1 MARVPVSYAGS
12 RRFDS
17 SLSYHFHHNNNN
29 HAIKCTKN
37 QNRPHGHPNKM
48 KKHIK
53 QALAGL
59 NSTETPQ
66 SLPIPGRDMVEN
78 NAGGFVFKL
87 DEWKQLERFLILG
100 TEGGTFY
107 VSEKKLTADNAN
119 KVLLLLKKDGVKV
132 VEKTV
137 DMLKSGRAP
146 KPDTAIFVLAL
157 AASMGDDA
165 TRKAALA
172 AVPTAL
178 KTGTHLLKFVDAVNA
193 QRGWGRGLKKAIQ
206 LWFKGRKNETLALQ
220 LVKYKQREGWSMK
233 DVLRLAKPVP
243 ETEVQGKLF
252 GWTAKKEKAEWA
264 KASVAPGDKAL
275 DFVWATEQAAK
286 FKLLPEKTDWKE
298 AKSIL
303 IEANQATVNK
313 LVDLIVTYR
322 LPREALPTEALNRVE
337 VWDALLQDMP
347 MTAMIR
353 NLGTM
358 SKIGLLKPLS
368 DAEKLVFQ
376 RLTDAERL
384 RGAKVHPI
392 QVLSALRTYASGRG
406 VRSAAT
412 WNVSN
417 KIVEAL
423 DEAFELSFGAVE
435 PAGTRHLLGLDVSG
449 SMSGGEIAGV
459 PGLSPRAATAA
470 LAVVAARTEP
480 WAAIMG
486 FDHGIR
492 DLGVTAKDSILDAT
506 EKVSINN
513 GGGTDASLL
522 MTWALKKKIQVDT
535 FVVLTDNE
543 TWAGK
548 IQPVQALEKYR
559 QATGIGAKLIVV
571 GMTSSGFTIADPND
585 AGMLDVVGFDG
596 ATPALMAKF
605 AKGEI

>member
-1 MARVPVSYAGS
+1 MK
-12 RRFDS
+12 
-17 SLSYHFHHNNNN
+17 NN
-29 HAIKCTKN
+29 
-37 QNRPHGHPNKM
+37 
-48 KKHIK
+48 IK
-53 QALAGL
+53 QALEGL
-59 NSTETPQ
+59 QATETPQ
-66 SLPIPGRDMVEN
+66 GLPIPGRDMVEN

-119 KVLLLLKKDGVKV
+119 KVLLLLKKDGIKV

-137 DMLKSGRAP
+137 EILKSGRAP
-146 KPDTAIFVLAL
+146 KPDVAIFVLAL
-157 AASMGDDA
+157 AASKGDDA

-172 AVPTAL
+172 AVPSAL
-178 KTGTHLLKFVDAVNA
+178 KTGTHLLKFVDTVNGL
-193 QRGWGRGLKKAIQ
+193 RGWGRGLKKAVQ

-243 ETEVQGKLF
+243 ETDVQGKLF
-252 GWTAKKEKAEWA
+252 GWTAKNEKAEWA
-264 KASVAPGDKAL
+264 KAQVAPGDKAL
-275 DFVWATEQAAK
+275 DFVWAAEQASGLKLVAEQADTEQARA
-286 FKLLPEKTDWKE
+286 
-298 AKSIL
+298 IL
-303 IEANQATVNK
+303 AEANQASVKK

-322 LPREALPTEALNRVE
+322 LPREALPTEALNKVE
-337 VWDALLQDMP
+337 VWEALLQEMP

-368 DAEKLVFQ
+368 DAERLVFQ

-384 RGAKVHPI
+384 RGSKVHPI
-392 QVLSALRTYASGRG
+392 QVLSALRTYSSGRG
-406 VRSAAT
+406 IRSAAS

-417 KIVEAL
+417 KVVEAL
-423 DEAFELSFGAVE
+423 DEAFELSFGVVE
-435 PAGTRHLLGLDVSG
+435 PAGTRHLLALDVSA

-459 PGLSPRAATAA
+459 PGLSPSAATAA

-506 EKVSINN
+506 KKVSVNN
-513 GGGTDASLL
+513 GGGTDASLP
-522 MTWALKKKIQVDT
+522 MTWALENKIQVDT

-543 TWAGK
+543 TWAGN
-548 IQPVQALEKYR
+548 IHPVQALKKYR

-571 GMTSSGFTIADPND
+571 GMTSTGFTIADPED
-585 AGMLDVVGFDG
+585 SGMLDVVGFDG

>member
-1 MARVPVSYAGS
+1 
-12 RRFDS
+12 
-17 SLSYHFHHNNNN
+17 
-29 HAIKCTKN
+29 
-37 QNRPHGHPNKM
+37 M
-48 KKHIK
+48 KKNIK
-53 QALAGL
+53 EALTGL
-59 NSTETPQ
+59 TASETPQ
-66 SLPIPGRDMVEN
+66 GLPIPGRDMVGN

-100 TEGGTFY
+100 SEGGTFY
-107 VSEKKLTADNAN
+107 VSERKLTAENAN
-119 KVLLLLKKDGVKV
+119 HVLLLLKKDGVKV
-132 VEKTV
+132 VEKSV
-137 DMLKSGRAP
+137 EMLKSGRAP

-157 AASMGDDA
+157 AASKGDDV

-172 AVPTAL
+172 AVPSAL
-178 KTGTHLLKFVDAVNA
+178 KTGTHLLKFVDTVNGL
-193 QRGWGRGLKKAIQ
+193 RGWGRGLKKAVQ

-252 GWTAKKEKAEWA
+252 GWTAKHEKAEWA
-264 KASVAPGDKAL
+264 KALVAPGDKAL
-275 DFVWATEQAAK
+275 DFVWAAEQASGL
-286 FKLLPEKTDWKE
+286 KLVAEQADSAEVK
-298 AKSIL
+298 AIL
-303 IEANQATVNK
+303 AEANQASVKK
-313 LVDLIVTYR
+313 LVELIVTHR

-337 VWDALLQDMP
+337 VWEALLQEMP

-392 QVLSALRTYASGRG
+392 QLLSALRTYSSGRG

-412 WNVSN
+412 WTVSN
-417 KIVEAL
+417 KVVEAL
-423 DEAFELSFGAVE
+423 DEAFELSFGVIE
-435 PAGTRHLLGLDVSG
+435 PAGTRHLLALDVSG
-449 SMSGGEIAGV
+449 SMGSGEIAGV
-459 PGLSPRAATAA
+459 PRLTPSAATAA

-480 WAAIMG
+480 WTATMG
-486 FDHGIR
+486 FADSFR
-492 DLGVTAKDSILDAT
+492 DLGITAKDRIDVAT
-506 EKVSINN
+506 QKVS
-513 GGGTDASLL
+513 GLTFGSTDASVP
-522 MTWALKKKIQVDT
+522 MTWALQNKIQVDT
-535 FVVLTDNE
+535 FVVLTDSE

-571 GMTSSGFTIADPND
+571 GMTSTGFTIADPND

>member
-1 MARVPVSYAGS
+1 
-12 RRFDS
+12 
-17 SLSYHFHHNNNN
+17 
-29 HAIKCTKN
+29 
-37 QNRPHGHPNKM
+37 M
-48 KKHIK
+48 KKNIR
-53 QALAGL
+53 QALTGL
-59 NSTETPQ
+59 QATETPQ
-66 SLPIPGRDMVEN
+66 GLPIPGRDMVEN

-100 TEGGTFY
+100 SEGGTFY

-137 DMLKSGRAP
+137 EILKSGRAP

-157 AASMGDDA
+157 AASKGDDA

-172 AVPTAL
+172 AVPSAL
-178 KTGTHLLKFVDAVNA
+178 KTGTHLLKFVDSVNGL
-193 QRGWGRGLKKAIQ
+193 RGWGRGLKKAIQ

-252 GWTAKKEKAEWA
+252 GWTAKNEKAEWA
-264 KASVAPGDKAL
+264 KAPVAPGDKAL
-275 DFVWATEQAAK
+275 DFVWATEQAAQT
-286 FKLLPEKTDWKE
+286 KLVAEQADTAE
-298 AKSIL
+298 AKAIL
-303 IEANQATVNK
+303 AEANQASVKK

-322 LPREALPTEALNRVE
+322 LPREALPTEALNKVE
-337 VWDALLQDMP
+337 VWEALLQEMP

-358 SKIGLLKPLS
+358 SKIGLIKPLS

-384 RGAKVHPI
+384 RGSKVHPI
-392 QVLSALRTYASGRG
+392 QILSALRTYSSGRG
-406 VRSAAT
+406 VRSAAS
-412 WNVSN
+412 WNVST
-417 KIVEAL
+417 KVVEAL

-449 SMSGGEIAGV
+449 SMSWGEIAGV
-459 PGLSPRAATAA
+459 PGLSPSAATAA

-480 WAAIMG
+480 WTAIMG
-486 FDHGIR
+486 FADSFRNLGI
-492 DLGVTAKDSILDAT
+492 TAKDRVDVAT
-506 EKVSINN
+506 KKVSDLTF
-513 GGGTDASLL
+513 GRTDASLP
-522 MTWALKKKIQVDT
+522 MTWALQNKIQVDT
-535 FVVLTDNE
+535 FVVMTDNE
-543 TWAGK
+543 TWAGN

-571 GMTSSGFTIADPND
+571 GMTSTGFTIADPND

>member
-1 MARVPVSYAGS
+1 MK
-12 RRFDS
+12 
-17 SLSYHFHHNNNN
+17 NN
-29 HAIKCTKN
+29 
-37 QNRPHGHPNKM
+37 
-48 KKHIK
+48 IK

-59 NSTETPQ
+59 NATETPQ
-66 SLPIPGRDMVEN
+66 GLPIPGRDMVEN

-100 TEGGTFY
+100 SEGGTFY
-107 VSEKKLTADNAN
+107 VSEKKLTAENAN
-119 KVLLLLKKDGVKV
+119 LVLLLLKKDGLKV
-132 VEKTV
+132 VAKTV
-137 DMLKSGRAP
+137 EMLKSGRAP
-146 KPDTAIFVLAL
+146 KPDVGIFVLAL
-157 AASMGDDA
+157 AASKGDDA

-178 KTGTHLLKFVDAVNA
+178 KTGTQLLKFVDSVNGL
-193 QRGWGRGLKKAIQ
+193 RGWGRGLKKAIQ
-206 LWFKGRKNETLALQ
+206 LWFKGKKSETLALQ

-264 KASVAPGDKAL
+264 KAPVAPGDKAL
-275 DFVWATEQAAK
+275 DFVWAAEQAAAVK
-286 FKLLPEKTDWKE
+286 FVDVE
-298 AKSIL
+298 ATEAQAKAVL
-303 IEANQATVNK
+303 AEANQASVKK
-313 LVDLIVTYR
+313 LVELITTYR
-322 LPREALPTEALNRVE
+322 LPREALPTEALNRAE
-337 VWDALLQDMP
+337 VWEALLQEMP

-353 NLGTM
+353 NLGNL
-358 SKIGLLKPLS
+358 SKVGLLKPLS
-368 DAEKLVFQ
+368 DAEKLVYQ

-412 WNVSN
+412 WTVSN
-417 KIVEAL
+417 KTVEAL

-449 SMSGGEIAGV
+449 SMSWGEIAGV
-459 PGLSPRAATAA
+459 PGLTPSAATAA

-480 WAAIMG
+480 WTAIMG
-486 FDHGIR
+486 FADSFR
-492 DLGVTAKDSILDAT
+492 DLGITAKDRIDEAT
-506 EKVSINN
+506 RKVS
-513 GGGTDASLL
+513 GLTFGGTDASLP
-522 MTWALKKKIQVDT
+522 MTWALANKVNVDT
-535 FVVLTDNE
+535 FVVLTDSE

-548 IQPVQALEKYR
+548 IQPVQALVKYR
-559 QATGIGAKLIVV
+559 QATGIDAKLIVV
-571 GMTSSGFTIADPND
+571 GMTSTGFTIADPTD

-605 AKGEI
+605 AKGLI

>member
-1 MARVPVSYAGS
+1 
-12 RRFDS
+12 
-17 SLSYHFHHNNNN
+17 
-29 HAIKCTKN
+29 
-37 QNRPHGHPNKM
+37 M
-48 KKHIK
+48 KKNIR
-53 QALAGL
+53 QALTGL
-59 NSTETPQ
+59 QATETSQ
-66 SLPIPGRDMVEN
+66 GLPIPGRDMVEN

-100 TEGGTFY
+100 SEGGTFY

-132 VEKTV
+132 VDKTV
-137 DMLKSGRAP
+137 EMLKSGRAP
-146 KPDTAIFVLAL
+146 KPDVAIFVLAL
-157 AASMGDDA
+157 AASKGDDA

-172 AVPTAL
+172 AVPSAL
-178 KTGTHLLKFVDAVNA
+178 KTGTHLLKFVDTVNGL
-193 QRGWGRGLKKAIQ
+193 RGWGRGLKKAIQ
-206 LWFKGRKNETLALQ
+206 LWFKVRKNETLALQ

-243 ETEVQGKLF
+243 ETDVQGKLF
-252 GWTAKKEKAEWA
+252 GWTAKNEKAEWA
-264 KASVAPGDKAL
+264 KAPVAPGDKAL
-275 DFVWATEQAAK
+275 DFVWATEQAAQL
-286 FKLLPEKTDWKE
+286 KLVAEKADTAE
-298 AKSIL
+298 AKAIL
-303 IEANQATVNK
+303 AEANQASVKK

-322 LPREALPTEALNRVE
+322 LPREALPTEALNKVE
-337 VWDALLQDMP
+337 VWEALLQEMP

-358 SKIGLLKPLS
+358 SKIGLIKPLS

-392 QVLSALRTYASGRG
+392 QVLSALRTYSSGRG
-406 VRSAAT
+406 VRSAAS
-412 WNVSN
+412 WNVST
-417 KIVEAL
+417 KVVEAL

-449 SMSGGEIAGV
+449 SMSWGEIAGV
-459 PGLSPRAATAA
+459 PGLSPSAATAA

-480 WAAIMG
+480 WTAIMG
-486 FDHGIR
+486 FADSFRNLGI
-492 DLGVTAKDSILDAT
+492 TAKDRVDVAT
-506 EKVSINN
+506 KKVSDLTF
-513 GGGTDASLL
+513 GRTDASLP
-522 MTWALKKKIQVDT
+522 MTWALQNKIQVDT
-535 FVVLTDNE
+535 FVVMTDNE
-543 TWAGK
+543 TWAGN

-571 GMTSSGFTIADPND
+571 GMTSTGFTIADPDD

>member
-1 MARVPVSYAGS
+1 
-12 RRFDS
+12 
-17 SLSYHFHHNNNN
+17 
-29 HAIKCTKN
+29 
-37 QNRPHGHPNKM
+37 M
-48 KKHIK
+48 KKNIR
-53 QALAGL
+53 QALTGL
-59 NSTETPQ
+59 QATETPQ
-66 SLPIPGRDMVEN
+66 GLPIPGRDMVEN

-100 TEGGTFY
+100 SEGGTFY

-137 DMLKSGRAP
+137 EILKSGRAP
-146 KPDTAIFVLAL
+146 KPDVAIFVLAL
-157 AASMGDDA
+157 AASKGDDA

-172 AVPTAL
+172 AVPSAL
-178 KTGTHLLKFVDAVNA
+178 KTGTHLLKFVDSVNGL
-193 QRGWGRGLKKAIQ
+193 RGWGRGLKKAIQ

-252 GWTAKKEKAEWA
+252 GWTAKNEKAEWA
-264 KASVAPGDKAL
+264 KAPVAPGDKAL
-275 DFVWATEQAAK
+275 DFVWATEQAAQL
-286 FKLLPEKTDWKE
+286 KLVAEQADTAE
-298 AKSIL
+298 AKAIL
-303 IEANQATVNK
+303 AEANQASVKK

-322 LPREALPTEALNRVE
+322 LPREALPTEALNKVE
-337 VWDALLQDMP
+337 VWEALLQEMP

-358 SKIGLLKPLS
+358 SKIGLIKPLS

-384 RGAKVHPI
+384 RGSKVHPI
-392 QVLSALRTYASGRG
+392 QILSALRTYSSGRG
-406 VRSAAT
+406 VRSAAS
-412 WNVSN
+412 WNVST
-417 KIVEAL
+417 KVVEAL

-449 SMSGGEIAGV
+449 SMSWGEIAGV
-459 PGLSPRAATAA
+459 PGLSPSAATAA

-480 WAAIMG
+480 WTAIMG
-486 FDHGIR
+486 FADSFRNLGI
-492 DLGVTAKDSILDAT
+492 TAKDRVDVAT
-506 EKVSINN
+506 KKVSDLTF
-513 GGGTDASLL
+513 GRTDASLP
-522 MTWALKKKIQVDT
+522 MTWALQNKIQVDT
-535 FVVLTDNE
+535 FVVMTDNE
-543 TWAGK
+543 TWAGN

-571 GMTSSGFTIADPND
+571 GMTSTGFTIADPND

>member
-1 MARVPVSYAGS
+1 MK
-12 RRFDS
+12 
-17 SLSYHFHHNNNN
+17 NN
-29 HAIKCTKN
+29 
-37 QNRPHGHPNKM
+37 
-48 KKHIK
+48 IK

-59 NSTETPQ
+59 NATETPQ
-66 SLPIPGRDMVEN
+66 GLPIPGRDMVEN

-100 TEGGTFY
+100 SEGGTFY
-107 VSEKKLTADNAN
+107 VSEKKLTAENAN
-119 KVLLLLKKDGVKV
+119 LVLLLLKKDGLKV
-132 VEKTV
+132 VAKTV
-137 DMLKSGRAP
+137 EMLKSGRAP
-146 KPDTAIFVLAL
+146 KPDVGIFVLAL
-157 AASMGDDA
+157 AASKGDDA

-178 KTGTHLLKFVDAVNA
+178 KTGTQLLKFVDSVNGL
-193 QRGWGRGLKKAIQ
+193 RGWGRGLKKAIQ
-206 LWFKGRKNETLALQ
+206 LWFKGKKSETLALQ

-264 KASVAPGDKAL
+264 KAPVAPGDKAL
-275 DFVWATEQAAK
+275 DFVWAAEQAVAVKFVDENATDAQAK
-286 FKLLPEKTDWKE
+286 AVL
-298 AKSIL
+298 A
-303 IEANQATVNK
+303 EANQASVKK
-313 LVDLIVTYR
+313 LVELITTYR
-322 LPREALPTEALNRVE
+322 LPREALPTEALNRAE
-337 VWDALLQDMP
+337 VWEALLQEMP

-353 NLGTM
+353 NLGNL
-358 SKIGLLKPLS
+358 SKVGLLKPLS
-368 DAEKLVFQ
+368 DAEKLVYQ

-412 WNVSN
+412 WTVSN
-417 KIVEAL
+417 KTVEAL

-449 SMSGGEIAGV
+449 SMACGEIAGV
-459 PGLSPRAATAA
+459 PGLTPSAATAA

-480 WAAIMG
+480 WTAIMG
-486 FDHGIR
+486 FADSFR
-492 DLGVTAKDSILDAT
+492 DLGITAKDRIDEAT
-506 EKVSINN
+506 RKVS
-513 GGGTDASLL
+513 GLTFGGTDASLP
-522 MTWALKKKIQVDT
+522 MTWALANKVNVDT
-535 FVVLTDNE
+535 FVVLTDSE

-548 IQPVQALEKYR
+548 IQPVQALVKYR
-559 QATGIGAKLIVV
+559 QATGINAKLIVV
-571 GMTSSGFTIADPND
+571 GMTSTGFTIADPTD

-605 AKGEI
+605 AKGLV

>member
-1 MARVPVSYAGS
+1 
-12 RRFDS
+12 
-17 SLSYHFHHNNNN
+17 
-29 HAIKCTKN
+29 
-37 QNRPHGHPNKM
+37 M
-48 KKHIK
+48 KKNIR
-53 QALAGL
+53 QALTGL
-59 NSTETPQ
+59 QATETSQ
-66 SLPIPGRDMVEN
+66 GLPIPGRDMVEN

-100 TEGGTFY
+100 SEGGTFY

-137 DMLKSGRAP
+137 EILKSGRAP
-146 KPDTAIFVLAL
+146 KPDVAIFVLAL
-157 AASMGDDA
+157 AASKGDDA

-172 AVPTAL
+172 AVPSAL
-178 KTGTHLLKFVDAVNA
+178 KTGTHLLKFVDSVNGL
-193 QRGWGRGLKKAIQ
+193 RGWGRGLKKAIQ

-252 GWTAKKEKAEWA
+252 GWTAKNEKAEWA
-264 KASVAPGDKAL
+264 KAPVAPGDKAL
-275 DFVWATEQAAK
+275 DFVWATEQAAQL
-286 FKLLPEKTDWKE
+286 KLVAEKADTAE
-298 AKSIL
+298 AKAIL
-303 IEANQATVNK
+303 AEANQASVRK

-322 LPREALPTEALNRVE
+322 LPREALPTEALNKVE
-337 VWDALLQDMP
+337 VWEALLQEMP

-358 SKIGLLKPLS
+358 SKIGLIKPLS

-392 QVLSALRTYASGRG
+392 QILSALRTYSSGRG

-412 WNVSN
+412 WNVST
-417 KIVEAL
+417 KVVEAL

-459 PGLSPRAATAA
+459 PGLSPSAATAA

-480 WAAIMG
+480 WTAIMG
-486 FDHGIR
+486 FADSFRNLGI
-492 DLGVTAKDSILDAT
+492 TAKDRVDVAT
-506 EKVSINN
+506 KKVS
-513 GGGTDASLL
+513 GLTFGSTDASLP
-522 MTWALKKKIQVDT
+522 MTWALQNKIQVDT
-535 FVVLTDNE
+535 FVVMTDNE
-543 TWAGK
+543 TWAGN

-571 GMTSSGFTIADPND
+571 GMTSTGFTIADPND

>member
-1 MARVPVSYAGS
+1 
-12 RRFDS
+12 
-17 SLSYHFHHNNNN
+17 
-29 HAIKCTKN
+29 
-37 QNRPHGHPNKM
+37 M
-48 KKHIK
+48 KKNIR

-59 NSTETPQ
+59 QATETSQ
-66 SLPIPGRDMVEN
+66 GLPIPGRDMVEN

-100 TEGGTFY
+100 SEGGTYY

-137 DMLKSGRAP
+137 EMLKSGRAP
-146 KPDTAIFVLAL
+146 KSDVAIFVLAL
-157 AASMGDDA
+157 AASKGDDA

-172 AVPTAL
+172 SVPSAL
-178 KTGTHLLKFVDAVNA
+178 KTGTHLLKFVDTVNGL
-193 QRGWGRGLKKAIQ
+193 RGWGRGLKKAVQ
-206 LWFKGRKNETLALQ
+206 LWFKGRKSETLALQ

-252 GWTAKKEKAEWA
+252 GWTAKNEKAEWA
-264 KASVAPGDKAL
+264 KAPVAPGDTAL
-275 DFVWATEQAAK
+275 DFVWAAEQASGSKFFTEQAVSG
-286 FKLLPEKTDWKE
+286 KTE
-298 AKSIL
+298 AI
-303 IEANQATVNK
+303 IAEANKASVK
-313 LVDLIVTYR
+313 RLVDLIVTYR
-322 LPREALPTEALNRVE
+322 LPREALPTEALNKVE
-337 VWDALLQDMP
+337 VWEALLQEMP

-376 RLTDAERL
+376 RLTDAERI

-392 QVLSALRTYASGRG
+392 QVLSALRTYSSGRG

-412 WNVSN
+412 WTKSSKV
-417 KIVEAL
+417 VEAL
-423 DEAFELSFGAVE
+423 DEAFELSFGSVE
-435 PAGTRHLLGLDVSG
+435 PAGTRHLLALDVSS
-449 SMSGGEIAGV
+449 SMSGGKIAGV
-459 PGLSPRAATAA
+459 PGLSPSAATAA

-480 WAAIMG
+480 WTAIMG
-486 FDHGIR
+486 FADSFR
-492 DLGVTAKDSILDAT
+492 DLGISARDRVDEAT
-506 EKVSINN
+506 RKVS
-513 GGGTDASLL
+513 GLTFGSTDASVP
-522 MTWALKKKIQVDT
+522 MTWALENKVQVDT
-535 FVVLTDNE
+535 FVVMTDSE

-571 GMTSSGFTIADPND
+571 GMTSTGFTIADPND

-605 AKGEI
+605 AKGQI

>member
-1 MARVPVSYAGS
+1 MK
-12 RRFDS
+12 
-17 SLSYHFHHNNNN
+17 NN
-29 HAIKCTKN
+29 
-37 QNRPHGHPNKM
+37 
-48 KKHIK
+48 IK
-53 QALAGL
+53 QALEGL
-59 NSTETPQ
+59 QATETPQ
-66 SLPIPGRDMVEN
+66 GLPIPGRDMVEN

-119 KVLLLLKKDGVKV
+119 KVLLLLKKDGIKV

-137 DMLKSGRAP
+137 EILKSGRAP
-146 KPDTAIFVLAL
+146 KPDVAIFVLAL
-157 AASMGDDA
+157 AASKGDDA

-172 AVPTAL
+172 AVPSAL
-178 KTGTHLLKFVDAVNA
+178 KTGTHLLKFVDTVNGL
-193 QRGWGRGLKKAIQ
+193 RGWGRGLKKAVQ

-243 ETEVQGKLF
+243 ETDVQGKLF
-252 GWTAKKEKAEWA
+252 GWTAKNEKAEWA
-264 KASVAPGDKAL
+264 KAQVAPGDKAL
-275 DFVWATEQAAK
+275 DFVWAAEQASGLKLVAEQADTEQARA
-286 FKLLPEKTDWKE
+286 
-298 AKSIL
+298 IL
-303 IEANQATVNK
+303 AEANQASVKK

-322 LPREALPTEALNRVE
+322 LPREALPTEALNKVE
-337 VWDALLQDMP
+337 VWEALLQEMP

-368 DAEKLVFQ
+368 DAERLVFQ

-384 RGAKVHPI
+384 RGSKVHPI
-392 QVLSALRTYASGRG
+392 QVLSALRTYSSGRG
-406 VRSAAT
+406 IRSAAS

-417 KIVEAL
+417 KVVEAL
-423 DEAFELSFGAVE
+423 DEAFELSFGVVE
-435 PAGTRHLLGLDVSG
+435 PAGTRHLLALDVSG
-449 SMSGGEIAGV
+449 SMQGGEIAGV
-459 PGLSPRAATAA
+459 PGLSPSAATAA

-506 EKVSINN
+506 KKVSVNN
-513 GGGTDASLL
+513 GGGTDASLP
-522 MTWALKKKIQVDT
+522 MTWALENKIQVDT

-543 TWAGK
+543 TWAGN
-548 IQPVQALEKYR
+548 IHPVQALKKYR

-571 GMTSSGFTIADPND
+571 GMTSTGFTIADPED
-585 AGMLDVVGFDG
+585 SGMLDVVGFDG

>member
-1 MARVPVSYAGS
+1 
-12 RRFDS
+12 
-17 SLSYHFHHNNNN
+17 
-29 HAIKCTKN
+29 
-37 QNRPHGHPNKM
+37 M
-48 KKHIK
+48 KKNIR
-53 QALAGL
+53 QALTGL
-59 NSTETPQ
+59 QATETSQ
-66 SLPIPGRDMVEN
+66 GLPIPGRDMVEN

-132 VEKTV
+132 VDKTV
-137 DMLKSGRAP
+137 EMLKSGRAP
-146 KPDTAIFVLAL
+146 KPDVAIFVLAL
-157 AASMGDDA
+157 AASKGDDA

-172 AVPTAL
+172 AVPSAL
-178 KTGTHLLKFVDAVNA
+178 KTGTHLLKFVDTVNGL
-193 QRGWGRGLKKAIQ
+193 RGWGRGLKKAVQ

-220 LVKYKQREGWSMK
+220 LVKYKQREGWSLK

-243 ETEVQGKLF
+243 ETDVQGKLF
-252 GWTAKKEKAEWA
+252 GWTAKNEKAEWA
-264 KASVAPGDKAL
+264 KAQVAPGDKAL
-275 DFVWATEQAAK
+275 DFVWAAEQASGLKLVAEQADTEQARA
-286 FKLLPEKTDWKE
+286 
-298 AKSIL
+298 IL
-303 IEANQATVNK
+303 AEANQASVKK
-313 LVDLIVTYR
+313 LVDLIVTHR
-322 LPREALPTEALNRVE
+322 LPREALPTEALNKVE
-337 VWDALLQDMP
+337 VWEALLQEMP

-392 QVLSALRTYASGRG
+392 QILSALRTYSSGRG

-412 WNVSN
+412 WTVSN
-417 KIVEAL
+417 KVVEAL
-423 DEAFELSFGAVE
+423 DEAFELSFGVVE
-435 PAGTRHLLGLDVSG
+435 PAGTRHLLALDVSA

-459 PGLSPRAATAA
+459 PGLSPSAATAA

-480 WAAIMG
+480 WTAVMG
-486 FDHGIR
+486 FSDRFR
-492 DLGVTAKDSILDAT
+492 DLGLTARDRVDEAT
-506 EKVSINN
+506 RKVS
-513 GGGTDASLL
+513 GLTFGSTDASVP
-522 MTWALKKKIQVDT
+522 MTWALQNKIQVDT

-543 TWAGK
+543 TWAGN

>member
-1 MARVPVSYAGS
+1 MK
-12 RRFDS
+12 
-17 SLSYHFHHNNNN
+17 NN
-29 HAIKCTKN
+29 IKE
-37 QNRPHGHPNKM
+37 
-48 KKHIK
+48 
-53 QALAGL
+53 ALAGL
-59 NSTETPQ
+59 QTTETHQ
-66 SLPIPGRDMVEN
+66 GLPIPGRDLVEN

-107 VSEKKLTADNAN
+107 VSEKKLTAENAN
-119 KVLLLLKKDGVKV
+119 HVLLLLKKDGVMV

-137 DMLKSGRAP
+137 EMLKSGRAP
-146 KPDTAIFVLAL
+146 KPDAAIFVLAL
-157 AASMGDDA
+157 AASKGDDA

-172 AVPTAL
+172 AVPSAL
-178 KTGTHLLKFVDAVNA
+178 KTGTHLLKFVDSVNGL
-193 QRGWGRGLKKAIQ
+193 RGWGRGLKKAVQ

-252 GWTAKKEKAEWA
+252 GWTAKHEKAEWA
-264 KASVAPGDKAL
+264 KAPVAPGDKAL
-275 DFVWATEQAAK
+275 DFVWAVEQASGL
-286 FKLLPEKTDWKE
+286 KLVAEQADSEEVK
-298 AKSIL
+298 AIL
-303 IEANQATVNK
+303 VEANQASVKK
-313 LVDLIVTYR
+313 LVDLIVTHR
-322 LPREALPTEALNRVE
+322 LPREALPTEALNKVE
-337 VWDALLQDMP
+337 VWEALLQEMP

-376 RLTDAERL
+376 RLTDTERL

-392 QVLSALRTYASGRG
+392 QVLSALRTYSSGRG

-412 WNVSN
+412 WTVSN
-417 KIVEAL
+417 KVVEAL
-423 DEAFELSFGAVE
+423 DEAFELSFGVVE

-459 PGLSPRAATAA
+459 PGLSPSAATAA

-480 WAAIMG
+480 WTAIMG
-486 FDHGIR
+486 FADSFR
-492 DLGVTAKDSILDAT
+492 DLGITAKDRVDVAT
-506 EKVSINN
+506 RKVS
-513 GGGTDASLL
+513 GLTFGSTDASVP
-522 MTWALKKKIQVDT
+522 MTWALQNKIQVDT
-535 FVVLTDNE
+535 FVVMTDNE
-543 TWAGK
+543 TWAGR

-571 GMTSSGFTIADPND
+571 GMTSTGFTIADPND

>member
-1 MARVPVSYAGS
+1 
-12 RRFDS
+12 
-17 SLSYHFHHNNNN
+17 
-29 HAIKCTKN
+29 
-37 QNRPHGHPNKM
+37 M
-48 KKHIK
+48 KKNIR
-53 QALAGL
+53 QALTGL
-59 NSTETPQ
+59 QATETSQ
-66 SLPIPGRDMVEN
+66 GLPIPGRDMVEN

-100 TEGGTFY
+100 SEGGTFY

-137 DMLKSGRAP
+137 EILKSGRAP
-146 KPDTAIFVLAL
+146 KPDVAIFVLAL
-157 AASMGDDA
+157 AASKGDDA

-172 AVPTAL
+172 AVPSAL
-178 KTGTHLLKFVDAVNA
+178 KTGTHLLKFVDSVNGL
-193 QRGWGRGLKKAIQ
+193 RGWGRGLKKAIQ

-252 GWTAKKEKAEWA
+252 GWTAKNEKAEWA
-264 KASVAPGDKAL
+264 KAPVAPGDKAL
-275 DFVWATEQAAK
+275 DFVWATEQAAQL
-286 FKLLPEKTDWKE
+286 KLVAEQADTAE
-298 AKSIL
+298 AKAIL
-303 IEANQATVNK
+303 AEANQASVKK

-322 LPREALPTEALNRVE
+322 LPREALPTEALNKVE
-337 VWDALLQDMP
+337 VWEALLQEMP

-358 SKIGLLKPLS
+358 SKIGLIKPLS

-392 QVLSALRTYASGRG
+392 QVLSALRTYSSGRG
-406 VRSAAT
+406 VRSAAS
-412 WNVSN
+412 WNVST
-417 KIVEAL
+417 KVVEAL

-449 SMSGGEIAGV
+449 SMSWGEIAGV
-459 PGLSPRAATAA
+459 PGLSPSAATAA

-480 WAAIMG
+480 WTAIMG
-486 FDHGIR
+486 FADSFRNLGI
-492 DLGVTAKDSILDAT
+492 TAKDRVDVAT
-506 EKVSINN
+506 KKVSDLTF
-513 GGGTDASLL
+513 GRTDASLP
-522 MTWALKKKIQVDT
+522 MTWALQNKIQVDT
-535 FVVLTDNE
+535 FVVMTDNE
-543 TWAGK
+543 TWAGN

-571 GMTSSGFTIADPND
+571 GMTSTGFTIADPND

>member
-1 MARVPVSYAGS
+1 
-12 RRFDS
+12 
-17 SLSYHFHHNNNN
+17 
-29 HAIKCTKN
+29 
-37 QNRPHGHPNKM
+37 M
-48 KKHIK
+48 KKNMK
-53 QALAGL
+53 AALAGL
-59 NSTETPQ
+59 LTTETPQ
-66 SLPIPGRDMVEN
+66 GLPIPGRDMVEN

-100 TEGGTFY
+100 SEGGTYY

-137 DMLKSGRAP
+137 EVMKSGRAP
-146 KPDTAIFVLAL
+146 KPDVAIFVLAL
-157 AASMGDDA
+157 AAAKGDDA

-172 AVPTAL
+172 AVPSAL
-178 KTGTHLLKFVDAVNA
+178 KTGTHLLKFVDTVNGL
-193 QRGWGRGLKKAIQ
+193 RGWGRGLKKAVQ

-252 GWTAKKEKAEWA
+252 GWTAKHDKAEWA
-264 KASVAPGDKAL
+264 KAPVAPGDKAL
-275 DFVWATEQAAK
+275 DFVWAAEQASGL
-286 FKLLPEKTDWKE
+286 KLVAEQADTAEVK
-298 AKSIL
+298 AIL
-303 IEANQATVNK
+303 AEANQASVKK
-313 LVDLIVTYR
+313 LVDLVVTYR
-322 LPREALPTEALNRVE
+322 LPREALPTEALTRVE
-337 VWDALLQDMP
+337 VWEALLQEMP

-358 SKIGLLKPLS
+358 SKVGLLKPLS

-376 RLTDAERL
+376 RLTDAARL

-406 VRSAAT
+406 VRSSASWT
-412 WNVSN
+412 VSQ
-417 KIVEAL
+417 KVVEAL

-449 SMSGGEIAGV
+449 SMSCGEVAGV
-459 PGLSPRAATAA
+459 PGLTPSAATAA

-480 WAAIMG
+480 WTAIMG
-486 FDHGIR
+486 FSDTFR
-492 DLGVTAKDSILDAT
+492 DLGVTARDRVDEAT
-506 EKVSINN
+506 RKVS
-513 GGGTDASLL
+513 GLTFGSTDASVP
-522 MTWALKKKIQVDT
+522 MTWALQNKVKVDT

-543 TWAGK
+543 TWAGN

-571 GMTSSGFTIADPND
+571 GMTATGFTIADPDD

>member
-1 MARVPVSYAGS
+1 
-12 RRFDS
+12 
-17 SLSYHFHHNNNN
+17 
-29 HAIKCTKN
+29 
-37 QNRPHGHPNKM
+37 M
-48 KKHIK
+48 KKNIR
-53 QALAGL
+53 QALTGL
-59 NSTETPQ
+59 QATETSQ
-66 SLPIPGRDMVEN
+66 GLPIPGRDMVEN

-100 TEGGTFY
+100 SEGGTFY

-137 DMLKSGRAP
+137 EILKSGRAP
-146 KPDTAIFVLAL
+146 KPDVAIFVLAL
-157 AASMGDDA
+157 AASKGDDA

-172 AVPTAL
+172 AVPSAL
-178 KTGTHLLKFVDAVNA
+178 KTGTHLLKFVDSVNGL
-193 QRGWGRGLKKAIQ
+193 RGWGRGLKKAIQ

-252 GWTAKKEKAEWA
+252 GWTAKNEKAEWA
-264 KASVAPGDKAL
+264 KAPVAHGDKAL
-275 DFVWATEQAAK
+275 DFVWATEQAAQL
-286 FKLLPEKTDWKE
+286 KLVAEQADTAE
-298 AKSIL
+298 AKAIL
-303 IEANQATVNK
+303 AEANQASVKK

-322 LPREALPTEALNRVE
+322 LPREALPTEALNKVE
-337 VWDALLQDMP
+337 VWEALLQEMP

-358 SKIGLLKPLS
+358 SKIGLIKPLS
-368 DAEKLVFQ
+368 AAEKLVFQ

-392 QVLSALRTYASGRG
+392 QILSALRTYSSGRG
-406 VRSAAT
+406 VRSAAS
-412 WNVSN
+412 WNVST
-417 KIVEAL
+417 KVVEAL

-459 PGLSPRAATAA
+459 PGLSPSAATAA

-480 WAAIMG
+480 WTAIMG
-486 FDHGIR
+486 FADSFRNLGI
-492 DLGVTAKDSILDAT
+492 TAKDRVDVAT
-506 EKVSINN
+506 KKVSDLTF
-513 GGGTDASLL
+513 GRTDASLP
-522 MTWALKKKIQVDT
+522 MTWALQNKIQVDT
-535 FVVLTDNE
+535 FVVMTDNE
-543 TWAGK
+543 TWAGN

-571 GMTSSGFTIADPND
+571 GMTSTGFTIADPND

>member
-1 MARVPVSYAGS
+1 
-12 RRFDS
+12 
-17 SLSYHFHHNNNN
+17 
-29 HAIKCTKN
+29 
-37 QNRPHGHPNKM
+37 M
-48 KKHIK
+48 KKNIK
-53 QALAGL
+53 VALTGL
-59 NSTETPQ
+59 NATETSQ

-100 TEGGTFY
+100 SEGGTFY
-107 VSEKKLTADNAN
+107 VSEKKLTAENAN
-119 KVLLLLKKDGVKV
+119 LVLLLLKKDGLKV

-137 DMLKSGRAP
+137 EMLKSGRAP
-146 KPDTAIFVLAL
+146 KPDVGIFVLAV
-157 AASMGDDA
+157 AASKGDDA

-178 KTGTHLLKFVDAVNA
+178 KTGTQLLKFVDTVNGL
-193 QRGWGRGLKKAIQ
+193 RGWGRGLKKAIQ
-206 LWFKGRKNETLALQ
+206 LWFKERKAATLALQ

-243 ETEVQGKLF
+243 ADDVQGKLF
-252 GWTAKKEKAEWA
+252 GWTAKKDNAAWA
-264 KASVAPGDKAL
+264 KAPVAPGDKAL
-275 DFVWATEQAAK
+275 DFVWAAEQASGL
-286 FKLLPEKTDWKE
+286 KLVAENADTAE
-298 AKSIL
+298 AKAIL
-303 IEANQATVNK
+303 AEANQASVKK

-322 LPREALPTEALNRVE
+322 LPREALPTEALNRAE
-337 VWDALLQDMP
+337 VWEALLQEMP

-368 DAEKLVFQ
+368 DAEKLVAG
-376 RLTDAERL
+376 RLTDAARL

-392 QVLSALRTYASGRG
+392 QVLSALRTYSSGRG

-412 WNVSN
+412 WTVSS
-417 KIVEAL
+417 KIVESL

-449 SMSGGEIAGV
+449 SMTGGEIAGV
-459 PGLSPRAATAA
+459 PGLTPNVASAA
-470 LAVVAARTEP
+470 LAIVTARTEP
-480 WAAIMG
+480 WTAIMG
-486 FDHGIR
+486 FDEGIR
-492 DLGVTAKDSILDAT
+492 ELGVTAKDSIVDAT
-506 EKVSINN
+506 KKVSAIN
-513 GGGTDASLL
+513 GGGTDAALP
-522 MTWALKKKIQVDT
+522 MIWALQNKIQVDT
-535 FVVLTDNE
+535 FVVLTDSE

-571 GMTSSGFTIADPND
+571 GMTSTGFTIADPND

-596 ATPALMAKF
+596 ATPAFMAKF
-605 AKGEI
+605 AKGDL

>member
-1 MARVPVSYAGS
+1 MK
-12 RRFDS
+12 
-17 SLSYHFHHNNNN
+17 NN
-29 HAIKCTKN
+29 
-37 QNRPHGHPNKM
+37 
-48 KKHIK
+48 IK

-59 NSTETPQ
+59 QATETPQ
-66 SLPIPGRDMVEN
+66 GLPIPGRDMVEN

-137 DMLKSGRAP
+137 EMLKSGRAP
-146 KPDTAIFVLAL
+146 KPDVAIFVLAL
-157 AASMGDDA
+157 AASKGDDA

-172 AVPTAL
+172 AVPSAL
-178 KTGTHLLKFVDAVNA
+178 KTGTHLLKFVDTVNGL
-193 QRGWGRGLKKAIQ
+193 RGWGRGLKKAVQ

-243 ETEVQGKLF
+243 ETDVQGKLF
-252 GWTAKKEKAEWA
+252 GWTAKNEKAEWA
-264 KASVAPGDKAL
+264 KAQVAPGDKAL
-275 DFVWATEQAAK
+275 DFVWAAEQASGLKLVAEQADTEQARA
-286 FKLLPEKTDWKE
+286 
-298 AKSIL
+298 IL
-303 IEANQATVNK
+303 AEANQASVKK
-313 LVDLIVTYR
+313 LVDLIVTHR
-322 LPREALPTEALNRVE
+322 LPREALPTEALNKVE
-337 VWDALLQDMP
+337 VWEALLQEMP

-358 SKIGLLKPLS
+358 SKIGLIKPLS

-392 QVLSALRTYASGRG
+392 QVLSALRTYSSGRG

-412 WNVSN
+412 WTVSN
-417 KIVEAL
+417 KVVEAL
-423 DEAFELSFGAVE
+423 DEAFELSFGVVE
-435 PAGTRHLLGLDVSG
+435 PAGTRHLLALDVSA

-459 PGLSPRAATAA
+459 PGLSPSAATAA

-480 WAAIMG
+480 WTAIMG
-486 FDHGIR
+486 FADSFR
-492 DLGVTAKDSILDAT
+492 DLGITAKDRVDVAT
-506 EKVSINN
+506 RKVS
-513 GGGTDASLL
+513 GLTFGSTDASLP
-522 MTWALKKKIQVDT
+522 MTWALQNKIQVDT
-535 FVVLTDNE
+535 FVVMTDNE
-543 TWAGK
+543 TWAGN

>member
-1 MARVPVSYAGS
+1 
-12 RRFDS
+12 
-17 SLSYHFHHNNNN
+17 
-29 HAIKCTKN
+29 
-37 QNRPHGHPNKM
+37 M
-48 KKHIK
+48 KKNIR
-53 QALAGL
+53 QALTGL
-59 NSTETPQ
+59 QATETSQ
-66 SLPIPGRDMVEN
+66 GLPIPGRDMVEN

-100 TEGGTFY
+100 SEGGTFY

-137 DMLKSGRAP
+137 EILKSGRAP
-146 KPDTAIFVLAL
+146 KPDVAIFVLAL
-157 AASMGDDA
+157 AASKGDDA

-172 AVPTAL
+172 AVPSAL
-178 KTGTHLLKFVDAVNA
+178 KTGTHLLKFVDTVNGL
-193 QRGWGRGLKKAIQ
+193 RGWGRGLKKAIQ
-206 LWFKGRKNETLALQ
+206 LWFKVRKNETLALQ
-220 LVKYKQREGWSMK
+220 LVKYKQREGWSMA

-252 GWTAKKEKAEWA
+252 GWTAKNEKAEWA
-264 KASVAPGDKAL
+264 KAPVAPGDKAL
-275 DFVWATEQAAK
+275 DFVWATEQAAQL
-286 FKLLPEKTDWKE
+286 KLVAEQADTAE
-298 AKSIL
+298 AKAIL
-303 IEANQATVNK
+303 AEANQASVKK
-313 LVDLIVTYR
+313 LVDLIATYR
-322 LPREALPTEALNRVE
+322 LPREALPTEALNKVE
-337 VWDALLQDMP
+337 VWEALLQEMP

-358 SKIGLLKPLS
+358 SKIGLIKPLS

-392 QVLSALRTYASGRG
+392 QVLSALRTYSSGRG
-406 VRSAAT
+406 VRSAAS
-412 WNVSN
+412 WNVST
-417 KIVEAL
+417 KVVEAL

-459 PGLSPRAATAA
+459 PGLSPSAATAA

-480 WAAIMG
+480 WTAIMG
-486 FDHGIR
+486 FADSFR
-492 DLGVTAKDSILDAT
+492 DLGITAKDRVDVAT
-506 EKVSINN
+506 RKVS
-513 GGGTDASLL
+513 GLTFGSTDASLP
-522 MTWALKKKIQVDT
+522 MTWALQNKIQVDT
-535 FVVLTDNE
+535 FVVMTDNE
-543 TWAGK
+543 TWAGN

-571 GMTSSGFTIADPND
+571 GMTSTGFTIADPND

>member
-1 MARVPVSYAGS
+1 
-12 RRFDS
+12 
-17 SLSYHFHHNNNN
+17 
-29 HAIKCTKN
+29 
-37 QNRPHGHPNKM
+37 M
-48 KKHIK
+48 KKNIR
-53 QALAGL
+53 QALTGL
-59 NSTETPQ
+59 QATETSQ
-66 SLPIPGRDMVEN
+66 GLPIPGRDMVEN

-100 TEGGTFY
+100 SEGGTFY

-137 DMLKSGRAP
+137 EILKSGRAP
-146 KPDTAIFVLAL
+146 KPDVAIFVLAL
-157 AASMGDDA
+157 AASKGDDA

-172 AVPTAL
+172 AVPSAL
-178 KTGTHLLKFVDAVNA
+178 KTGTQLLKFVDTVNGL
-193 QRGWGRGLKKAIQ
+193 RGWGRGLKKAIQ

-252 GWTAKKEKAEWA
+252 GWTAKNEKAEWA
-264 KASVAPGDKAL
+264 KAPVAPGDKAL
-275 DFVWATEQAAK
+275 DFVWATEQAAQL
-286 FKLLPEKTDWKE
+286 KLVAEQADTAE
-298 AKSIL
+298 AKAIL
-303 IEANQATVNK
+303 AEANQASVKK

-322 LPREALPTEALNRVE
+322 LPREALPTEALNKVE
-337 VWDALLQDMP
+337 VWEALLQEMP

-358 SKIGLLKPLS
+358 SKIGLIKPLS
-368 DAEKLVFQ
+368 AAEKLVFQ

-392 QVLSALRTYASGRG
+392 QVLSALRTYSSGRG
-406 VRSAAT
+406 VRSAAS
-412 WNVSN
+412 WNVST
-417 KIVEAL
+417 KVVEAL

-449 SMSGGEIAGV
+449 SMSFGEIAGV
-459 PGLSPRAATAA
+459 PGLSPSSATAA

-480 WAAIMG
+480 WTAIMG
-486 FDHGIR
+486 FADSFR
-492 DLGVTAKDSILDAT
+492 DLGITAKDRVDVAT
-506 EKVSINN
+506 RKVS
-513 GGGTDASLL
+513 GLTFGSTDASLP
-522 MTWALKKKIQVDT
+522 MTWALQNKIQVDT
-535 FVVLTDNE
+535 FVVMTDNE
-543 TWAGK
+543 TWAGN

-571 GMTSSGFTIADPND
+571 GMTSTGFTIADPND

>member
-1 MARVPVSYAGS
+1 MK
-12 RRFDS
+12 
-17 SLSYHFHHNNNN
+17 NN
-29 HAIKCTKN
+29 
-37 QNRPHGHPNKM
+37 
-48 KKHIK
+48 IK

-59 NSTETPQ
+59 NATETPQ
-66 SLPIPGRDMVEN
+66 GLPIPGRDMVEN

-100 TEGGTFY
+100 SEGGTFY
-107 VSEKKLTADNAN
+107 VSEKKLTAENAN
-119 KVLLLLKKDGVKV
+119 LVLLLLKKDGLKV
-132 VEKTV
+132 VAKTV
-137 DMLKSGRAP
+137 EMLKSGRAP
-146 KPDTAIFVLAL
+146 KPDVGIFVLAL
-157 AASMGDDA
+157 AASKGDDA

-178 KTGTHLLKFVDAVNA
+178 KTGTQLLKFVDSVNGL
-193 QRGWGRGLKKAIQ
+193 RGWGRGLKKAIQ
-206 LWFKGRKNETLALQ
+206 LWFKGKKSETLALQ

-264 KASVAPGDKAL
+264 KAPVAPGDKAL
-275 DFVWATEQAAK
+275 DFVWAAEQAVAVKFVDENATDAQAK
-286 FKLLPEKTDWKE
+286 AVL
-298 AKSIL
+298 A
-303 IEANQATVNK
+303 EANQASVKK
-313 LVDLIVTYR
+313 LVELITTYR
-322 LPREALPTEALNRVE
+322 LPREALPTEALNRAE
-337 VWDALLQDMP
+337 VWEALLQEMP

-353 NLGTM
+353 NLGNL
-358 SKIGLLKPLS
+358 SKVGLLKPLS
-368 DAEKLVFQ
+368 DAEKLVYQ

-412 WNVSN
+412 WTVSN
-417 KIVEAL
+417 KTVEAL

-449 SMSGGEIAGV
+449 SMSWGEIAGV
-459 PGLSPRAATAA
+459 PGLTPSAATAA

-480 WAAIMG
+480 WTAIMG
-486 FDHGIR
+486 FADSFR
-492 DLGVTAKDSILDAT
+492 DLGITAKDRIDEAT
-506 EKVSINN
+506 RKVS
-513 GGGTDASLL
+513 GLTFGGTDASLP
-522 MTWALKKKIQVDT
+522 MTWALANKVNVDT
-535 FVVLTDNE
+535 FVVLTDSE

-548 IQPVQALEKYR
+548 IQPVQALVKYR
-559 QATGIGAKLIVV
+559 QATGIDAKLIVV
-571 GMTSSGFTIADPND
+571 GMTSTGFTIADPTD

-605 AKGEI
+605 AKGLI

>member
-1 MARVPVSYAGS
+1 
-12 RRFDS
+12 
-17 SLSYHFHHNNNN
+17 
-29 HAIKCTKN
+29 
-37 QNRPHGHPNKM
+37 M

-53 QALAGL
+53 AALTGL
-59 NSTETPQ
+59 HATETHQ
-66 SLPIPGRDMVEN
+66 GLPIPGREMVEN

-87 DEWKQLERFLILG
+87 DEWKHLERFLILG
-100 TEGGTFY
+100 SEGGTFY
-107 VSEKKLTADNAN
+107 VSERKLTAENAT
-119 KVLLLLKKDGVKV
+119 KVLLLLKKDGAKV

-137 DMLKSGRAP
+137 EILKSGRAP

-172 AVPTAL
+172 AVPSAL
-178 KTGTHLLKFVDAVNA
+178 KTGTHLLKFVDSVNEL
-193 QRGWGRGLKKAIQ
+193 RGWGRGLKKAVQ
-206 LWFKGRKNETLALQ
+206 LWFKGRKSETLALQ
-220 LVKYKQREGWSMK
+220 LVKYRQREGWSMK

-252 GWTAKKEKAEWA
+252 GWTAKREKAEWA
-264 KASVAPGDKAL
+264 KAHVAPGDKAL
-275 DFVWATEQAAK
+275 DFVWAAEQAMATK
-286 FKLLPEKTDWKE
+286 FVADAGTDEKVK
-298 AKSIL
+298 AVIA
-303 IEANQATVNK
+303 EANGASVKK
-313 LVDLIVTYR
+313 LVELIVTHR
-322 LPREALPTEALNRVE
+322 LPREALPTEALDKVE
-337 VWDALLQDMP
+337 VWEALLHEMP

-368 DAEKLVFQ
+368 AAEKLVYQ

-392 QVLSALRTYASGRG
+392 QVLSALRTYSSGRG
-406 VRSAAT
+406 VRSSASWT
-412 WNVSN
+412 VSQ
-417 KIVEAL
+417 KVVEAL
-423 DEAFELSFGAVE
+423 DEAFELSFGVIE

-449 SMSGGEIAGV
+449 SMSCGEIAGV
-459 PGLSPRAATAA
+459 PGLSPSAATAA

-480 WAAIMG
+480 WTAIMG
-486 FDHGIR
+486 FADSFRSLGITAR
-492 DLGVTAKDSILDAT
+492 DRVDEAT
-506 EKVSINN
+506 RKVSRLTF
-513 GGGTDASLL
+513 GGTDASLP
-522 MTWALKKKIQVDT
+522 MTWALDQKLQVDT

-548 IQPVQALEKYR
+548 IHPVQALEKYR
-559 QATGIGAKLIVV
+559 QATGIAAKLIVV
-571 GMTSSGFTIADPND
+571 GMTSTGFTIADPDD